1 MCANPSAPPPSKH
14 QRNLWPRCRL
24 HDRLLRSS
32 GNKYGHQRGKQH
44 GDHASAK
51 ARFRKDDRAK
61 KNIVESLTQSF
72 GSSFPRWPRNL
83 TEHLQAC
90 RLLRLANPMA
100 AVIHSGSASIHSGT
114 IPPVYI
120 FLRFRQRNRQM
131 AHRQARMT
139 HKEKTPAKG
148 ASSCFQQQLQIS
160 RITGMIKGR
169 RLVLFWIYRFR
180 SLRIFSLITP

>member
-1 MCANPSAPPPSKH
+1 
-14 QRNLWPRCRL
+14 
-24 HDRLLRSS
+24 
-32 GNKYGHQRGKQH
+32 
-44 GDHASAK
+44 
-51 ARFRKDDRAK
+51 
-61 KNIVESLTQSF
+61 
-72 GSSFPRWPRNL
+72 
-83 TEHLQAC
+83 
-90 RLLRLANPMA
+90 
-100 AVIHSGSASIHSGT
+100 
-114 IPPVYI
+114 
-120 FLRFRQRNRQM
+120 M